1 MQTRNVYR
9 VVVGI
14 LAVGVSLSAAGSVSG
29 AVSFN
34 SKGRALTVTP
44 KFVAYVTGPDDFDA
58 TKTVRRLLFST
69 ADLSKA
75 IQACA
80 SLDCAD
86 DGLTEGFEVDVVD
99 GPRLNTWFV
108 GNDQLVQYS
117 GTAEPSALTKTTDT
131 AEHLAGSIAIDDLAS
146 GGVKA
151 ALTFDAPRLKAFSR
165 AR

>member
-29 AVSFN
+29 TVSFN

-44 KFVAYVTGPDDFDA
+44 KFVAYVTGP
-58 TKTVRRLLFST
+58 
-69 ADLSKA
+69 
-75 IQACA
+75 
-80 SLDCAD
+80 
-86 DGLTEGFEVDVVD
+86 
-99 GPRLNTWFV
+99 
-108 GNDQLVQYS
+108 
-117 GTAEPSALTKTTDT
+117 
-131 AEHLAGSIAIDDLAS
+131 DDLAS